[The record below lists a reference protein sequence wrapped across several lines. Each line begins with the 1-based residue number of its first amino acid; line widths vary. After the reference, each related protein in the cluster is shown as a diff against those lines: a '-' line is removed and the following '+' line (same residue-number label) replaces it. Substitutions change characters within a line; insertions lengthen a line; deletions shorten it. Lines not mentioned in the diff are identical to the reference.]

1 MTPMSEPSTPSSK
14 NFFMPAEWEP
24 HSSTWLAWPHNTE
37 TWKSDDLREVESIYI
52 EIIQNLII
60 GENINIL
67 VKDESTQSR
76 ITFLLHSNQ
85 LNTKRIHFHKILT
98 DDAWIRDFGPNFIV
112 RESST
117 GRQMAINRWHFNSW
131 GQKYPWKKDN
141 EVGDKIARESKL
153 AWFDPK
159 IVLEGGA
166 IDVNGRGTCL
176 TTSSCLLNTNR
187 NGGLSAEKMGEY
199 LKSYLGIENVIWLDG
214 ALKGDDTDGHVDNL
228 ARFVNPTTIV
238 YISEDNKDDENYL
251 GLKGIEETLKKA
263 SDCDGKPFVVI
274 PLPMPRAIEYKNFRL
289 PASYANFYIGNNVVL
304 VPAFNDPN
312 DRIAQEILKPCFPK
326 KKIAPI
332 DSRILLKG
340 QGGVHCIT
348 QQQPKHSSSK
358 CQYS

>member
-1 MTPMSEPSTPSSK
+1 
-14 NFFMPAEWEP
+14 MPAEWEP

-98 DDAWIRDFGPNFIV
+98 NDAWIRDFGPNFIV

-199 LKSYLGIENVIWLDG
+199 LKSYLGIE
-214 ALKGDDTDGHVDNL
+214 KRHL
-228 ARFVNPTTIV
+228 A
-238 YISEDNKDDENYL
+238 
-251 GLKGIEETLKKA
+251 GWG
-263 SDCDGKPFVVI
+263 
-274 PLPMPRAIEYKNFRL
+274 
-289 PASYANFYIGNNVVL
+289 
-304 VPAFNDPN
+304 
-312 DRIAQEILKPCFPK
+312 
-326 KKIAPI
+326 
-332 DSRILLKG
+332 
-340 QGGVHCIT
+340 T
-348 QQQPKHSSSK
+348 QRR
-358 CQYS
+358 